1 MAVPQPVPQ
10 LVLGPPTRAAVF
22 LTLTVAPGRET
33 EVREGLQELSGLSRS
48 VAFRARDDALA
59 CVAGLASDAWDRL
72 VGGPRPRELHP
83 FTPLQ
88 GPRHRAPATP
98 GDLLLHLRAR
108 RADLCFELARIVL
121 DRFGDAVTVVD
132 EVHGFTYFDDRDL
145 LGFVDGSEN
154 PTGPAAA
161 DAVLV
166 SDEDPAFRGGSYVVV
181 QKYLHDLTA
190 WNALSTE
197 EQERVIGRAKA
208 DNVELPDDAKPAD
221 SHVALNTVEDE
232 DGEEQRIV
240 RQNMPFGRLG
250 AGEFGTYFIGYA
262 RTPAVTERMLR
273 NMFLGDPP
281 GNTDR
286 ILDFSTAVTGGLF
299 FVPSAT
305 LLDDL
310 PAPGAPQL
318 AEIEPADPAD
328 PAVADHAATGPSG
341 VPGPETV
348 PADAVRPGASLGIG
362 SLKGAPAP

>member
-10 LVLGPPTRAAVF
+10 LVLGPPTQTAVF
-22 LTLTVAPGRET
+22 LTLTVAPGREDD
-33 EVREGLQELSGLSRS
+33 VRDGLRELSGMSRS

-59 CVAGLASDAWDRL
+59 CVAGLSSDAWDRL
-72 VGGPRPRELHP
+72 AGGPRPRELHP

-88 GPRHRAPATP
+88 GPRHLAPATP

-108 RADLCFELARIVL
+108 RADLCFELARLVL
-121 DRFGDAVTVVD
+121 DGFGDAVTVVD
-132 EVHGFTYFDDRDL
+132 EVHGFTYFDERDL

-154 PTGPAAA
+154 PTGSAAA
-161 DAVLV
+161 DVVLIG
-166 SDEDPAFRGGSYVVV
+166 DEDPDFRGGSYVVV

-190 WNALSTE
+190 WNALPTE
-197 EQERVIGRAKA
+197 EQERVIGRHKA
-208 DNVELPDDAKPAD
+208 DNLELPDDVKPPD
-221 SHVALNTVEDE
+221 SHVALTTLEDE

-250 AGEFGTYFIGYA
+250 TAEFGTYFIGYS

-281 GNTDR
+281 GTTDR

-299 FVPSAT
+299 FVPSAG

-310 PAPGAPQL
+310 PAPGETRETAP
-318 AEIEPADPAD
+318 EP
-328 PAVADHAATGPSG
+328 
-341 VPGPETV
+341 V
-348 PADAVRPGASLGIG
+348 PAEAVHPGSSLGIG
-362 SLKGAPAP
+362 SLKGAPAS